1 MFILWLLVGAAPL
14 KAQAAE
20 IVLSA
25 GGGSILNNH
34 LTNELGIG
42 GSLEFRPKP
51 ILSVGMDIRWFP
63 PLQKDKRARE
73 VRKQL
78 VDDAHV
84 SPDSMEGYR
93 SLALRSIV
101 AIYPA
106 QYTHKSV
113 TTRAGFG
120 ISGGMAQTQ
129 DLPIDLESLDA
140 EASDERATRTVKQA
154 KETQSQTHGSFGLL
168 LAGEIWW
175 TKNGLRLRYDTINFI
190 ETFDATYVSSTHL
203 ELLQV
208 EYMRS
213 F

>member
-1 MFILWLLVGAAPL
+1 MFILCLIVGAAPL

-42 GSLEFRPKP
+42 GSFEFRPKP
-51 ILSVGMDIRWFP
+51 ILSVGMDMRWFP

-73 VRKQL
+73 VRKHL
-78 VDDAHV
+78 IDDVHV

-93 SLALRSIV
+93 SLALRSVV

-120 ISGGMAQTQ
+120 VSCCRLQTQ
-129 DLPIDLESLDA
+129 DLPADLEYLDA
-140 EASDERATRTVKQA
+140 EPPSDWDRQRVKGA
-154 KETQSQTHGSFGLL
+154 KETQSQTHGTFGLL
-168 LAGEIWW
+168 LAGE
-175 TKNGLRLRYDTINFI
+175 T
-190 ETFDATYVSSTHL
+190 VSYTHL
-203 ELLQV
+203 RAHETL
-208 EYMRS
+208 R
-213 F
+213 